1 MTLEGKHLEFR
12 NLIFLYQCHAQRYNM
27 NSTSGSVREWKKMF
41 CIPLLTFYN
50 LSTILYFL
58 YPLDR
63 FLQLREAINILNQA
77 INIKVHCVQHS
88 FSTADATEK
97 YCKEG
102 SMAIAFPWCSA
113 PSVNQRYAG
122 ILYPFVNRRRT
133 FFRRPISKT
142 AKDKKKIQTISILT
156 EPYDYDIINYF
167 PVCSSDGFH
176 LGWWKKWKAILKPPN
191 VLWAFFLRVGLTQS
205 TLVTKFKWTQWLMI
219 FDPSVDFQLHI
230 WVSYNFKGFKK
241 HIILHFIF

>member
-142 AKDKKKIQTISILT
+142 AKDKKKNPDNFHTNRAVWLWYYQL
-156 EPYDYDIINYF
+156 F
-167 PVCSSDGFH
+167 PCLLLRWLSS
-176 LGWWKKWKAILKPPN
+176 
-191 VLWAFFLRVGLTQS
+191 
-205 TLVTKFKWTQWLMI
+205 WLMKEMEGY
-219 FDPSVDFQLHI
+219 SKATQCT
-230 WVSYNFKGFKK
+230 VSLFFKGGVNPV
-241 HIILHFIF
+241 HLSHQV